1 MPIYSA
7 LIAAFWLI
15 LIVYW
20 AVSAFRAKRSIGRFA
35 WRREIGLR
43 IGILVLVL
51 LAVRF
56 PIVRQALRNAHAYAV
71 NTSAT
76 LGVIGVVLCGLG
88 VGLALWARVSLGTN
102 WGLPMSRNENPE
114 LVTSGPYAFVR
125 HPIYGG
131 VIVGMIGSALGQS
144 MLWLVPLVLAG
155 GYFIYSA
162 RREQRLMTEQF
173 PQAYPA
179 YMQRTKMLIPFIV

>member
-7 LIAAFWLI
+7 LIAACWLV

-20 AVSAFRAKRSIGRFA
+20 FVSALGAKRSISGIA

-43 IGILVLVL
+43 IGILALIL
-51 LAVRF
+51 LAARL
-56 PIVRQALRNAHAYAV
+56 PIVRDAWRNARAHAV
-71 NTSAT
+71 NTNIA
-76 LGVIGVVLCGLG
+76 LGIIGVALCGLG
-88 VGLALWARVSLGTN
+88 AGLALWARVSLGTN
-102 WGLPMSRNENPE
+102 WGMPMTRRENPE
-114 LVTSGPYAFVR
+114 LVTNGPYVFVR

-131 VIVGMIGSALGQS
+131 VILGMLGSALAQS
-144 MLWLVPLVLAG
+144 PLWLMPLVLGG

-162 RREQRLMTEQF
+162 HREERLMTEQF

-179 YMQRTKMLIPFIV
+179 YQARTKMFIPYLV